1 MSDEKL
7 VTWVNGCLDKTVPDW
22 TDSWS
27 SGQLYIDLITHFRP
41 DLTKVKTKKLEFF
54 WTFRIF
60 TLYLALFERKIVL
73 VGFEN
78 CYTGNS
84 VKTFKIGLVVSN

>member
-27 SGQLYIDLITHFRP
+27 SGQLYIDLIANFRP
-41 DLTKVKTKKLEFF
+41 DLTQVKIPKNISTKKRHN
-54 WTFRIF
+54 TIF
-60 TLYLALFERKIVL
+60 TNLSDGLLIHKPLWLFLKRKTRL
-73 VGFEN
+73 LQN
-78 CYTGNS
+78 L
-84 VKTFKIGLVVSN
+84 K

>member
-27 SGQLYIDLITHFRP
+27 SGQLYIDLIANFRP
-41 DLTKVKTKKLEFF
+41 DLTQVRFPKKHK
-54 WTFRIF
+54 
-60 TLYLALFERKIVL
+60 RKH
-73 VGFEN
+73 
-78 CYTGNS
+78 S
-84 VKTFKIGLVVSN
+84 